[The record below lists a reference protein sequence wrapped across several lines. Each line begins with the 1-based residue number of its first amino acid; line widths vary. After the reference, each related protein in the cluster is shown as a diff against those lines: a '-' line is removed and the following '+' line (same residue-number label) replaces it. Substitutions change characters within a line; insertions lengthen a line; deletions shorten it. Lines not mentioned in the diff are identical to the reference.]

1 MDKEKIGQYR
11 AKLLEEKANRLKE
24 LLSLE
29 KEHLRNT
36 TREASGD
43 LSAYSI
49 HMADQAGDSF
59 ESEKN
64 IRLYTEKDKILA
76 EIEDALYRM
85 EQGKYG
91 VCTKCGKDISS
102 PRLDAKP
109 YAYFCIDCARAAESQ
124 RYKK

>member
-1 MDKEKIGQYR
+1 MDKKTTETYR
-11 AKLLEEKANRLKE
+11 ARLLEEKSNRIKE

-29 KEHLRNT
+29 KEHLRNST
-36 TREASGD
+36 KDASGD

-64 IRLYTEKDKILA
+64 IKLYTEKDKILA
-76 EIEDALYRM
+76 EIEDALYRI
-85 EQGKYG
+85 ELGKFG
-91 VCTKCGKDISS
+91 VCTKCSKEISA

-109 YAYFCIDCARAAESQ
+109 YAYFCIDCAKAAESA
-124 RYKK
+124 RYRK